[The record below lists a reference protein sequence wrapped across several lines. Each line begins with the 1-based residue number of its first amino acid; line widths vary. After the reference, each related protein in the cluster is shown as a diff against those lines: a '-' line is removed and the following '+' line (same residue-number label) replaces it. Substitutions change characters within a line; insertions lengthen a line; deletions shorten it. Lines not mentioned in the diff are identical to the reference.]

1 MFGLLAVNGWHNL
14 VHMTIGAL
22 LLIAAGGAARLA
34 ALFIGVLY
42 LVLAALGF
50 IATGGDG
57 IDFVASNGVL
67 IDLVPV
73 NDEDNVLHIILGV
86 TGVIA
91 ALATPKGAAA
101 RGHGLGR
108 SAATEAGCGADR
120 PPRRRRSGGVCGEP
134 RPAAALRW
142 PGRPQRLRPRA

>member
-1 MFGLLAVNGWHNL
+1 MDGSSPARLYCLLIGGVLVLVGILGFFYEASFAVGNEVVADKVFGLLAVNGWHNL

-22 LLIAAGGAARLA
+22 LLIAAGGAARPA

-50 IATGGDG
+50 VATGGDG
-57 IDFVASNGVL
+57 IDFVASNSVL

-73 NDEDNVLHIILGV
+73 NDEDNVLHVILGV

-91 ALATPKGAAA
+91 ALATPRGA
-101 RGHGLGR
+101 
-108 SAATEAGCGADR
+108 SAPATA
-120 PPRRRRSGGVCGEP
+120 
-134 RPAAALRW
+134 
-142 PGRPQRLRPRA
+142 